1 MRASPLGFALSL
13 ALAAPLLAA
22 CSGVFNTTSQT
33 DPAAGEAV
41 ALPGPANA
49 PPLKAAGG
57 EPEELPGIDTSQ
69 LSRREKELAW
79 RMVTQLY
86 SPCAREAVSLAACV
100 KEQRPCASCVPS
112 VKLLVDKIHEGASSE
127 QAQTVY
133 GTRFGPTVKQVDL
146 ADSPSEGAPD
156 APVTIVEWFD
166 FECPHCK
173 IAGPVLE
180 KLVEKH
186 PKGVRLVQKFFP
198 LKQHPRADVAARSAW
213 AAQQQGKYWEMERT
227 LFAHQDALTDQDLEK
242 YAADLKLDVKRWK
255 ADMTSSKAADV
266 VARDRDQADKL
277 GLSGTP
283 FILIDGREFDLGLFH
298 FESDLEPWVELEL
311 QLVGRGSAGPG
322 H

>member
-1 MRASPLGFALSL
+1 MRASLPAL
-13 ALAAPLLAA
+13 ALALALPLLAA

-33 DPAAGEAV
+33 DPQAEPL
-41 ALPGPANA
+41 ALPGPVNA
-49 PPLKAAGG
+49 PPLKAAAS
-57 EPEELPGIDTSQ
+57 EPEELPGVDTSQ

-79 RMVTQLY
+79 RMVTELY
-86 SPCAREAVSLAACV
+86 APCQREAVSLAVCV
-100 KEQRPCASCVPS
+100 KEKRACASCVPA

-133 GTRFGPTVKQVDL
+133 ATRFGPKLKQVDL
-146 ADSPSEGAPD
+146 ADSPSEGAAD

-186 PKGVRLVQKFFP
+186 PRGVRLVQKFFP
-198 LKQHPRADVAARSAW
+198 LKQHPRADVAARAAW
-213 AAQQQGKYWEMERT
+213 AAQQQGKYWDMERT

-242 YAADLKLDVKRWK
+242 YATDLKLDVKRWK
-255 ADMTSSKAADV
+255 SDMASSRAAEV

-277 GLSGTP
+277 GLTGTP
-283 FILIDGREFDLGLFH
+283 FILINGREFDLGLFH
-298 FESDLEPWVELEL
+298 FESDLEPWVDLEL
-311 QLVGRGSAGPG
+311 QLAGRGAAGPG